1 MEHIMKLVATN
12 HERRVIMKS
21 IKTFFISLLCTICVI
36 GASSPITYAY
46 DNSVSTIHIDG
57 SNETIQIIED
67 DNYRNVNIINNDTKE
82 VQTLSYDKK
91 TQILTSSITGNSINL
106 SSNSS
111 AARSVSS
118 KETQYISYASIK
130 KVAGNVATIANV
142 TAAILTYS
150 GAGAIGGAASIVAGT
165 ADFINHFTPSTK
177 HGIKLSIKV
186 TKYYRTRAGHR
197 AVYKIKRD
205 ITGASKY

>member
-1 MEHIMKLVATN
+1 
-12 HERRVIMKS
+12 MKS

-36 GASSPITYAY
+36 GASFPNTYAY
-46 DNSVSTIHIDG
+46 DNSVSTFHIDG
-57 SNETIQIIED
+57 SKETIQIIED
-67 DNYRNVNIINNDTKE
+67 DNYRNVNIINDDTKE

-91 TQILTSSITGNSINL
+91 TQILTSSITGNSIDL

-130 KVAGNVATIANV
+130 KVVGTVATITNV
-142 TAAILTYS
+142 TAAIISLIPGCS
-150 GAGAIGGAASIVAGT
+150 KIGNAANKINSVVNALNSAISANS
-165 ADFINHFTPSTK
+165 SK
-177 HGIKLSIKV
+177 HGIKLSINV

-197 AVYKIKRD
+197 AVYKISRS
-205 ITGASKY
+205 IAGGTIY

>member
-1 MEHIMKLVATN
+1 
-12 HERRVIMKS
+12 MKS
-21 IKTFFISLLCTICVI
+21 IKTFFISLLCAICVI

-46 DNSVSTIHIDG
+46 DNNVSTIHIDG

-91 TQILTSSITGNSINL
+91 TQILTSSITGNSIDL

-111 AARSVSS
+111 TARSVSS

-130 KVAGNVATIANV
+130 KVVGTVATVANV
-142 TAAILTYS
+142 TGAILSYS
-150 GAGAIGGAASIVAGT
+150 GADSIGKAASAVGTIVSK
-165 ADFINHFTPSTK
+165 INDSISPSTK
-177 HGIKLSIKV
+177 HGIKLSITV

>member
-1 MEHIMKLVATN
+1 MKLVSTN
-12 HERRVIMKS
+12 YERRFIIKS
-21 IKTFFISLLCTICVI
+21 IKTYFISLLCTICII

-57 SNETIQIIED
+57 SNETIQIVED

-91 TQILTSSITGNSINL
+91 TQILTSSITGNSIDL

-118 KETQYISYASIK
+118 KETKYISYASIK

-150 GAGAIGGAASIVAGT
+150 GAAAIGEAAGIVGAT
-165 ADFINHFTPSTK
+165 ADLINHFTSPSTK

>member
-1 MEHIMKLVATN
+1 MKLVATN
-12 HERRVIMKS
+12 YERRVIMKS
-21 IKTFFISLLCTICVI
+21 IKTYFISLLCTICII

-57 SNETIQIIED
+57 SNETIQIVED

-91 TQILTSSITGNSINL
+91 TQILTSSITGNSIDL

-111 AARSVSS
+111 
-118 KETQYISYASIK
+118 
-130 KVAGNVATIANV
+130 
-142 TAAILTYS
+142 AAILTYS
-150 GAGAIGGAASIVAGT
+150 GAAAIGEAAGIVGAT
-165 ADFINHFTPSTK
+165 ADLINHFTSPSTK

>member
-1 MEHIMKLVATN
+1 
-12 HERRVIMKS
+12 MKS

-36 GASSPITYAY
+36 GASFPNTYAY

-67 DNYRNVNIINNDTKE
+67 DNYRNVNIINDDTKE

-91 TQILTSSITGNSINL
+91 TQIITSSITGNSIDL

-130 KVAGNVATIANV
+130 KVVGTVATVANV
-142 TAAILTYS
+142 TGAILSCS
-150 GAGAIGGAASIVAGT
+150 GASRIDAAASAVGT
-165 ADFINHFTPSTK
+165 VVSIINDSISPSTK
-177 HGIKLSIKV
+177 HGIKLSITV

>member
-1 MEHIMKLVATN
+1 
-12 HERRVIMKS
+12 MKS
-21 IKTFFISLLCTICVI
+21 IKTFLISLLCTICVI

-46 DNSVSTIHIDG
+46 DNNVSTFHIDG
-57 SNETIQIIED
+57 SKETIQIIED
-67 DNYRNVNIINNDTKE
+67 DNYRNVNIINDDTKE

-91 TQILTSSITGNSINL
+91 TQIITSSITGNSIDL

-130 KVAGNVATIANV
+130 KVVGTVATVANV
-142 TAAILTYS
+142 TGAILSCS
-150 GAGAIGGAASIVAGT
+150 GASRIDAAASAVGT
-165 ADFINHFTPSTK
+165 VVSIINDSISPSTK
-177 HGIKLSIKV
+177 HGIKLSITV

>member
-1 MEHIMKLVATN
+1 
-12 HERRVIMKS
+12 MKS

-46 DNSVSTIHIDG
+46 DNNVSTFHIDG
-57 SNETIQIIED
+57 SKETIQIIED
-67 DNYRNVNIINNDTKE
+67 DNYRNVNIINDDTKE

-91 TQILTSSITGNSINL
+91 TQIITSSITGNSIDL

-130 KVAGNVATIANV
+130 KVVGTVATVANV
-142 TAAILTYS
+142 TGAILSCS
-150 GAGAIGGAASIVAGT
+150 GASRIGAAASAVGTVVSI
-165 ADFINHFTPSTK
+165 INDSISPSTK
-177 HGIKLSIKV
+177 HGIKLSITV

>member
-1 MEHIMKLVATN
+1 
-12 HERRVIMKS
+12 MKS
-21 IKTFFISLLCTICVI
+21 IKTFFISLLCAICVI
-36 GASSPITYAY
+36 SASSPITYAY

-67 DNYRNVNIINNDTKE
+67 DNYRNVNIINNDTKK

-91 TQILTSSITGNSINL
+91 TQILTSSITGNSIDL

-130 KVAGNVATIANV
+130 KVVGTVATVANV
-142 TAAILTYS
+142 TGAILSYS
-150 GAGAIGGAASIVAGT
+150 GASRIGAAATIVGAIASG
-165 ADFINHFTPSTK
+165 INDSISPSTK
-177 HGIKLSIKV
+177 HGIKLSITV